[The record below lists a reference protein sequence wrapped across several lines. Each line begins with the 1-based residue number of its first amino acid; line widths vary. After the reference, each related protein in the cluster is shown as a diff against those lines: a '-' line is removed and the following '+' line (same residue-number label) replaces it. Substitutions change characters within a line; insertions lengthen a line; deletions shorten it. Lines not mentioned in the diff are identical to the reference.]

1 MRFFNYMTDLAHD
14 YIGICSQGFQP
25 ALYAGHP
32 PLFSLAFPA
41 VGTGAS
47 CAQGNTRHCSLG
59 CSIPMRDA
67 GFQPR
72 SLERHHRPSGRH
84 PLF

>member
-14 YIGICSQGFQP
+14 YTGICFQP

-32 PLFSLAFPA
+32 PLFSVTFPT
-41 VGTGAS
+41 VGTTGPCS
-47 CAQGNTRHCSLG
+47 QGNTRHCSLG

-72 SLERHHRPSGRH
+72 SLERHHRPSGRS
-84 PLF
+84 PLL